1 MAGALGEGKGR
12 LSAQQDAMLE
22 QMISE
27 KLTAISNRCTTQKII
42 ITIIVC
48 GSMLCI
54 CSWHFDCY
62 IRPLKSRSPPN
73 HNIIYYRP
81 IRCDFISAM
90 WVDKLIIDLHN
101 FLVCRIFA
109 PYLSVIKS
117 WQSKL
122 LQKYLPWYWLIV
134 SLLPQMTSILLKI
147 GSQKRSPNTTATPTL
162 SCELITN

>member
-54 CSWHFDCY
+54 CS
-62 IRPLKSRSPPN
+62 
-73 HNIIYYRP
+73 
-81 IRCDFISAM
+81 
-90 WVDKLIIDLHN
+90 
-101 FLVCRIFA
+101 
-109 PYLSVIKS
+109 
-117 WQSKL
+117 
-122 LQKYLPWYWLIV
+122 
-134 SLLPQMTSILLKI
+134 
-147 GSQKRSPNTTATPTL
+147 
-162 SCELITN
+162 